1 MLFSSLEFIFL
12 FLPITL
18 TIYYIMPKRGKNA
31 VLFVS
36 GIVFYAFG
44 EIRLLPIFLLT
55 IAVDFAF
62 GLLIEKNVQC
72 KVLARSLL
80 IFAVIFNIALLGYFK
95 YFDFIRESLL
105 GISPFGIML
114 PVGISFYTFQALSYV
129 IDVYRREVKA
139 TKNIVNFGAYI
150 ALFPQLIAGPIVKYS
165 DIERQLCE
173 RTVSTTLIANGLRR
187 FICGLAKKVILANGA
202 GELFDFFSKGESYLG
217 ALITVFF
224 FGMQIYFDFSGYS
237 DMAIGLGRMLGFEF
251 VENFNYPYISRSISE
266 FWRRWHISLSSF
278 FKEYVYIPLGGS
290 RKGKARLVFNLLIV
304 WALTGIWHGAAWNFL
319 LWGGYFGLLLI
330 IEKLVIGKIL
340 VGIPKFLLHIYSLFF
355 IFLGWLIFASDGVT
369 LTAERGI
376 SVLSRLFFV
385 GLASFAEEY
394 ELFIFIGAIPFIF
407 ILIIGSTPLP
417 KKIYLSITK
426 RISCLSVIIPF
437 SFLVLSV
444 AYIISSGYNPFLY
457 FRF

>member
-18 TIYYIMPKRGKNA
+18 FVYYITPKRLKNT
-31 VLFVS
+31 VIFIS

-62 GLLIEKNVQC
+62 GLIIEKSAQR
-72 KVLARSLL
+72 KKFARALL
-80 IFAVIFNIALLGYFK
+80 ILAVIFNLALLGYFK

-105 GISPFGIML
+105 GMSPLGILL

-129 IDVYRREVKA
+129 IDVYRGEVRA
-139 TKNIVNFGAYI
+139 TKNIINFGAYI

-165 DIERQLCE
+165 DIERQLAE
-173 RTVSTTLIANGLRR
+173 RSVSGTLMANGLRR

-202 GELFDFFSKGESYLG
+202 GELFEYFCAGESYLS
-217 ALITVFF
+217 AILVVFF

-237 DMAIGLGRMLGFEF
+237 DMAIGLGKMLGFEF
-251 VENFNYPYISRSISE
+251 VENFNYPYISKSVSE
-266 FWRRWHISLSSF
+266 FWRRWHISLSTF

-290 RKGKARLVFNLLIV
+290 RKGKARLVLNLLIV

-319 LWGGYFGLLLI
+319 LWGGYFGLILI
-330 IEKLVIGKIL
+330 LEKFVIKKFTDKA
-340 VGIPKFLLHIYSLFF
+340 PRFLLHIYSLFF
-355 IFLGWLIFASDGVT
+355 IFLGWLIFASDGAT
-369 LTAERGI
+369 LGENQGVNTF
-376 SVLSRLFFV
+376 LRLFFIN
-385 GLASFAEEY
+385 ASSFAQEY
-394 ELFIFIGAIPFIF
+394 ELYIFSGAIPFIF
-407 ILIIGSTPLP
+407 ILILGSTPLP
-417 KKIYLSITK
+417 KRIYSYITK
-426 RISCLSVIIPF
+426 RASAFSVILPIF
-437 SFLVLSV
+437 AFLLSV
-444 AYIISSGYNPFLY
+444 AYIVSSGYNPFLY

>member
-18 TIYYIMPKRGKNA
+18 IVYYISPSRIKNA

-55 IAVDFAF
+55 IAVDFIF
-62 GLLIEKNVQC
+62 GLIIGKCRQKTKIARILL
-72 KVLARSLL
+72 VL
-80 IFAVIFNIALLGYFK
+80 AVIFNLSLLGYFK
-95 YFDFIRESLL
+95 YFDFLRKSIFGLSPL
-105 GISPFGIML
+105 GILL

-129 IDVYRREVKA
+129 IDVYRCEVNP
-139 TKNIVNFGAYI
+139 TKNIINFGAYI

-173 RTVSTTLIANGLRR
+173 RDISSYLAAKGLRT
-187 FICGLAKKVILANGA
+187 FICGLAKKVILANSA
-202 GELFDFFSKGESYLG
+202 GELFGFFLKSESYLG
-217 ALITVFF
+217 ALLTVFF

-251 VENFNYPYISRSISE
+251 VENFNYPYTSRSVSE

-290 RKGKARLVFNLLIV
+290 RKGKMRLVFNLLTV
-304 WALTGIWHGAAWNFL
+304 WTLTGIWHGAAWSFL
-319 LWGGYFGLLLI
+319 LWGAYFGLLLI
-330 IEKLVIGKIL
+330 IEKLIL
-340 VGIPKFLLHIYSLFF
+340 SKFFDRAPKFLLHVYSLIF
-355 IFLGWLIFASDGVT
+355 IFLGWLIFASDGIT
-369 LTAERGI
+369 LTAEQGS

-385 GLASFAEEY
+385 GLPSFAAAH
-394 ELFIFIGAIPFIF
+394 ELFVFAGAIPFIA

-417 KKIYLSITK
+417 RRIYLFISK
-426 RISCLSVIIPF
+426 RSSASSALLPIGA
-437 SFLVLSV
+437 LVLSV
-444 AYIISSGYNPFLY
+444 SYIVSSGYNPFLY